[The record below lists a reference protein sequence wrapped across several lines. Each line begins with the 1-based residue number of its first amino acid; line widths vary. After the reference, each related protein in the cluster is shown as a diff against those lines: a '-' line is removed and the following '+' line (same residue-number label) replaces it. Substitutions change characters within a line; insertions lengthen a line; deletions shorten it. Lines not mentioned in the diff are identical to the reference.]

1 MRKYKPTDSLSYFAK
16 YRWYLRALNAKKA
29 EKAKILADIN
39 SGEIS
44 RDTLDKRWSE
54 QIRSETSELRRK
66 LSEIE
71 LTVEAIPETA
81 ELLPCK
87 LFLRLHFILGMSMT
101 DTAEK
106 MNVSISTARRIRER
120 ASEYFESYP
129 FGSQ

>member
-1 MRKYKPTDSLSYFAK
+1 MRRYKPTDPLSYFAK

-44 RDTLDKRWSE
+44 RDTLDRYWSE
-54 QIRSETSELRRK
+54 QIKCEINELRRK

-71 LTVEAIPETA
+71 LTVDSIPETT

-87 LFLRLHFILGMSMT
+87 LFLRLYFILGMSMT

-106 MNVSISTARRIRER
+106 MNISISTARRIRER